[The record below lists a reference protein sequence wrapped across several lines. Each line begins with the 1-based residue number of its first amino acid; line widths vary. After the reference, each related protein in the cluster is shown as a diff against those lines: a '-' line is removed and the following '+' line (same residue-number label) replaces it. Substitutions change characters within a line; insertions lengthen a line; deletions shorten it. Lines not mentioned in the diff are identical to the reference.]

1 MHKKL
6 NGIKVFDL
14 DKMLVSLLLAS
25 LACVSVF
32 AQGPTVS
39 PPPSPQP
46 VPSPPPL
53 IFTDTT
59 RYVITGN
66 YTMGYVNNTV
76 ENRCHRAV
84 HKFQALDT
92 GFVDKLKMGVL
103 SQAAAETCGISFVLS
118 TFPGGVAIGSSLL
131 TSFTD
136 LVAATPGTD
145 EIVVFNATASGW
157 AVAAGANYTITIL
170 PFTWATGGAA
180 GTSGAA
186 SHCVFQMPY
195 GKPGLPY
202 AAIGHYGP
210 TGQPCGTTPWTTDLA
225 GDGWALQIVLNGR
238 PGSVVLPSASPSH
251 TPTPTSSGTPTPS
264 STGTPTPSPTPTM
277 TPTNTET
284 PTVTPAPGSTPSNSA
299 TSTRTPSRTPSIS
312 YTPTPTG
319 SVTSSVTPT
328 ETPSPTPTLR
338 IGASPS
344 VTPTETPGPTD
355 SASPTHSVNPLA
367 GIAAGPAVAPAS
379 VSTGSLIGA
388 AIGGGLAVVAVI
400 GLAIRFR
407 IVSAQLN
414 AKTVKSWRGG
424 SKKGGPDIEINTN
437 PLNAPAA
444 HENPSLN
451 LRVNRIMHKQS
462 GFGEVAARV

>member
-1 MHKKL
+1 
-6 NGIKVFDL
+6 
-14 DKMLVSLLLAS
+14 
-25 LACVSVF
+25 
-32 AQGPTVS
+32 
-39 PPPSPQP
+39 
-46 VPSPPPL
+46 
-53 IFTDTT
+53 
-59 RYVITGN
+59 
-66 YTMGYVNNTV
+66 MGYVNNTV
-76 ENRCHRAV
+76 ENRCHRAT
-84 HKFQALDT
+84 HKFQAQASGT
-92 GFVDKLKMGVL
+92 VDKLKMGVL

-118 TFPGGVAIGSSLL
+118 TFPGAVTVGSSLL

-145 EIVVFNATASGW
+145 EMIVFNATASGW

-202 AAIGHYGP
+202 AAIGQYGP
-210 TGQPCGTTPWTTDLA
+210 TNQPCGATPWTTDLA
-225 GDGWALQIVLNGR
+225 GDGWGLQIMMNGR
-238 PGSVVLPSASPSH
+238 PNTVIVPSASPTGTS
-251 TPTPTSSGTPTPS
+251 TPTSSGTPTPS
-264 STGTPTPSPTPTM
+264 STGTPTPSATPTM

-299 TSTRTPSRTPSIS
+299 TNTRTPSRTPSIS
-312 YTPTPTG
+312 YTATPTG

-355 SASPTHSVNPLA
+355 STSPTPSMKSLA
-367 GIAAGPAVAPAS
+367 GIAGGPAVSAPAS

-407 IVSAQLN
+407 VVSAEINSQ
-414 AKTVKSWRGG
+414 KVKSWRSG
-424 SKKGGPDIEINTN
+424 SKKISKGPEIEINTN
-437 PLNAPAA
+437 PLNAPPE
-444 HENPSLN
+444 HSLS
-451 LRVNRIMHKQS
+451 LRVNRVIHKQD
-462 GFGEVAARV
+462 GVGEIAARV

>member
-1 MHKKL
+1 
-6 NGIKVFDL
+6 
-14 DKMLVSLLLAS
+14 MLGRLVGSLLCITA
-25 LACVSVF
+25 VF

-39 PPPSPQP
+39 PPPQPSPSPPQ
-46 VPSPPPL
+46 PSPPPPAIL
-53 IFTDTT
+53 FTDST
-59 RYVITGN
+59 RFVIEGN

-84 HKFQALDT
+84 HKFEAQQT

-118 TFPGGVAIGSSLL
+118 TFPGNVAIGSSLL

-136 LVAATPGTD
+136 IVLAKPGTD
-145 EIVVFNATASGW
+145 EMVVFNATASGW
-157 AVAAGANYTITIL
+157 AVVAGANYTITIL
-170 PFTWATGGAA
+170 PFTWATGGSA
-180 GTSGAA
+180 GTSGPP

-195 GKPGLPY
+195 GKPGIPY
-202 AAIGHYGP
+202 ATIGQYGP

-225 GDGWALQIVLNGR
+225 GDGWGLQILLNGR
-238 PGSVVLPSASPSH
+238 PGSVILPSASSTH

-264 STGTPTPSPTPTM
+264 STGTPTPSATPTG

-328 ETPSPTPTLR
+328 ATPSPTPTLR

-355 SASPTHSVNPLA
+355 SASPTHSTIPLA
-367 GIAAGPAVAPAS
+367 GIAGGPAVSSPAS

-407 IVSAQLN
+407 VVSAQLN
-414 AKTVKSWRGG
+414 AKTVKSWRTG
-424 SKKGGPDIEINTN
+424 KKPGPDIEINTN
-437 PLNAPAA
+437 PLNALPSLK
-444 HENPSLN
+444 HENPSLS
-451 LRVNRIMHKQS
+451 LRMNRIIHKQN
-462 GFGEVAARV
+462 GVGEVAARV

>member
-1 MHKKL
+1 
-6 NGIKVFDL
+6 
-14 DKMLVSLLLAS
+14 MLGRIVASLL
-25 LACVSVF
+25 CITSVF
-32 AQGPTVS
+32 AQS
-39 PPPSPQP
+39 
-46 VPSPPPL
+46 PSPPPQPSPPPPAL
-53 IFTDTT
+53 VFTDST
-59 RYVITGN
+59 RFAITGN

-76 ENRCHRAV
+76 ENRCHRAT
-84 HKFQALDT
+84 HKFQAQASGT
-92 GFVDKLKMGVL
+92 VDKLKMGVL

-118 TFPGGVAIGSSLL
+118 TFPGAVTVGSSLL

-145 EIVVFNATASGW
+145 EMIVFNATASGW

-180 GTSGAA
+180 GTSGTT
-186 SHCVFQMPY
+186 SHCVFQLPY

-202 AAIGHYGP
+202 AAIGQYGP
-210 TGQPCGTTPWTTDLA
+210 TNQPCGATPWTTDLA
-225 GDGWALQIVLNGR
+225 GDGWGLQIMLNGR
-238 PGSVVLPSASPSH
+238 PNTVIVPSASPTS

-264 STGTPTPSPTPTM
+264 STGTPTPSATPTG

-299 TSTRTPSRTPSIS
+299 TSTRTPSRTPSVS
-312 YTPTPTG
+312 YTATPTG

-328 ETPSPTPTLR
+328 STPSPTPTLR

-355 SASPTHSVNPLA
+355 STSPTPSAKALA
-367 GIAAGPAVAPAS
+367 GIAGGPAVSAPAS
-379 VSTGSLIGA
+379 VSTGSLVGA

-407 IVSAQLN
+407 IVSAEINSQ
-414 AKTVKSWRGG
+414 KVKSWRGG
-424 SKKGGPDIEINTN
+424 GGAKRIGKGPEIEINTN
-437 PLNAPAA
+437 PLNAPPE
-444 HENPSLN
+444 HSLS
-451 LRVNRIMHKQS
+451 LRVNRVMHKQD
-462 GFGEVAARV
+462 GVGEIAARV

>member
-1 MHKKL
+1 
-6 NGIKVFDL
+6 
-14 DKMLVSLLLAS
+14 MLAALLFAS
-25 LACVSVF
+25 LAFTSVF

-39 PPPSPQP
+39 PPPQ
-46 VPSPPPL
+46 PSPPPPAL
-53 IFTDTT
+53 VFTDST
-59 RYVITGN
+59 RFAITGN

-76 ENRCHRAV
+76 ENRCHRAT
-84 HKFQALDT
+84 HKFQALASGT
-92 GFVDKLKMGVL
+92 VDKLKMGVY

-118 TFPGGVAIGSSLL
+118 TFPGAVTVGSSLL

-145 EIVVFNATASGW
+145 EMIVFNATASSW

-180 GTSGAA
+180 GTSGSA

-195 GKPGLPY
+195 GNPGRPY
-202 AAIGHYGP
+202 AAIGQYGP
-210 TGQPCGTTPWTTDLA
+210 TNQPCGTTPWTTDLA
-225 GDGWALQIVLNGR
+225 GDGWGLQIVLNGK
-238 PGSVVLPSASPSH
+238 PGIVVLPSASSTH

-264 STGTPTPSPTPTM
+264 STGTPTPSATPTM

-367 GIAAGPAVAPAS
+367 GIAGGPVVAPPAA

-407 IVSAQLN
+407 VVSAQLN
-414 AKTVKSWRGG
+414 AKTVKSWRTG
-424 SKKGGPDIEINTN
+424 SKKPGHDIEINTN
-437 PLNAPAA
+437 PLNAPPGLS
-444 HENPSLN
+444 HENPSLS
-451 LRVNRIMHKQS
+451 LRVNRIMHKQN
-462 GFGEVAARV
+462 GVGEVAARV

>member
-1 MHKKL
+1 
-6 NGIKVFDL
+6 
-14 DKMLVSLLLAS
+14 MLAGLLFAS
-25 LACVSVF
+25 LALTSVF

-39 PPPSPQP
+39 PPPPTQP
-46 VPSPPPL
+46 V
-53 IFTDTT
+53 IFTDST
-59 RYVITGN
+59 RFAITGN
-66 YTMGYVNNTV
+66 YTMGYINNTV
-76 ENRCHRAV
+76 ENRCHRAT
-84 HKFQALDT
+84 HKFQAQASGT
-92 GFVDKLKMGVL
+92 VDKLKMGVY

-118 TFPGGVAIGSSLL
+118 TFPGAVTVGSSLL
-131 TSFTD
+131 TTFTD
-136 LVAATPGTD
+136 IVMATPGTD
-145 EIVVFNATASGW
+145 EMIVFNATASSW

-180 GTSGAA
+180 GTSGSA

-195 GKPGLPY
+195 GNPGRPY
-202 AAIGHYGP
+202 AAIGQYGP
-210 TGQPCGTTPWTTDLA
+210 TAQPCGATPWTTDLA
-225 GDGWALQIVLNGR
+225 GDGYGLQIMMNGR
-238 PGSVVLPSASPSH
+238 PNTVIVPSASPTM

-264 STGTPTPSPTPTM
+264 STGTPTPSATPTM

-367 GIAAGPAVAPAS
+367 GIAAGPINTPAS

-388 AIGGGLAVVAVI
+388 AIGGGLAVLAVI
-400 GLAIRFR
+400 GVAIRFR
-407 IVSAQLN
+407 VVSAQLN
-414 AKTVKSWRGG
+414 AKTVKSWRSG
-424 SKKGGPDIEINTN
+424 SKKTELDIETV
-437 PLNAPAA
+437 PKT
-444 HENPSLN
+444 HENPSLS
-451 LRVNRIMHKQS
+451 LRVNRIIHKQN
-462 GFGEVAARV
+462 GVGEVAIKV

>member
-1 MHKKL
+1 
-6 NGIKVFDL
+6 
-14 DKMLVSLLLAS
+14 MLTALLFSS
-25 LACVSVF
+25 LAFTSVF

-39 PPPSPQP
+39 PPPPQ
-46 VPSPPPL
+46 PSPPPPAL
-53 IFTDTT
+53 VFTDST
-59 RYVITGN
+59 RFAITGN

-76 ENRCHRAV
+76 ENRCHRAT
-84 HKFQALDT
+84 HKFQAQASGT
-92 GFVDKLKMGVL
+92 IDKVKMGVY

-118 TFPGGVAIGSSLL
+118 TFPSGVAVGSSLL

-136 LVAATPGTD
+136 LVAASPGTD
-145 EIVVFNATASGW
+145 EIVVFNATASSW

-180 GTSGAA
+180 GTSGTA

-195 GKPGLPY
+195 GNPGRPY
-202 AAIGHYGP
+202 AAIGQYGP
-210 TGQPCGTTPWTTDLA
+210 TNQPCGATPWTTDLA
-225 GDGWALQIVLNGR
+225 GDGYGLQIVLNGK
-238 PGSVVLPSASPSH
+238 PGIVVLPSASSTH

-264 STGTPTPSPTPTM
+264 STGTPTPSVTPTM

-284 PTVTPAPGSTPSNSA
+284 PSVTPAPGSSA
-299 TSTRTPSRTPSIS
+299 SYSSTSTRTPSRTPSIS

-355 SASPTHSVNPLA
+355 SASPTHSVNPLT
-367 GIAAGPAVAPAS
+367 GIAGGPAVSPPAS
-379 VSTGSLIGA
+379 VTTGSLIGA

-407 IVSAQLN
+407 VVSAQLN
-414 AKTVKSWRGG
+414 AKTVKSWRSG
-424 SKKGGPDIEINTN
+424 SKKTELNIENIPKT
-437 PLNAPAA
+437 
-444 HENPSLN
+444 HENPSLS
-451 LRVNRIMHKQS
+451 LRVNRIMHKQN
-462 GFGEVAARV
+462 GVGEVAIKV